1 MITVG
6 SPFFVFREIDM
17 NLMPFDELNTFRQM
31 VTEYK
36 TEPLTNSEKE
46 RLRDDIEEYIEY
58 LLFEAYT
65 YGNVQAMDDLGL
77 LDRDPADLIDRNV
90 MEQTINEP
98 IADKTYKQRIREYL
112 DDESS
117 TVEDF
122 QRVAETDATRVYNAG
137 VVDGGKASGV
147 PGVMKQWITMED
159 ERVRSTHEYLQSMT
173 VPLGRDFYTY
183 DGDHARAPGLF
194 TLPENNINCRCT
206 LQLIRE

>member
-1 MITVG
+1 M
-6 SPFFVFREIDM
+6 P
-17 NLMPFDELNTFRQM
+17 NLMPFDELNTFKGM

-36 TEPLTNSEKE
+36 TEPLTLFEKE
-46 RLRDDIEEYIEY
+46 KKREEILDYIDF
-58 LLFEAYT
+58 LLFESYV
-65 YGNVQAMDDLGL
+65 YGNVQAMYDLGII
-77 LDRDPADLIDRNV
+77 DKDPAEIVDQKRAEEVITKPV
-90 MEQTINEP
+90 
-98 IADKTYKQRIREYL
+98 ADKTYRERITEYL
-112 DDESS
+112 DDDNS

-122 QRVAETDATRVYNAG
+122 VRVAETDSTRIYNTG

-159 ERVRSTHEYLQSMT
+159 ERVRSTHEYLQSMA
-173 VPLGRDFYTY
+173 VPLDRDFYTY